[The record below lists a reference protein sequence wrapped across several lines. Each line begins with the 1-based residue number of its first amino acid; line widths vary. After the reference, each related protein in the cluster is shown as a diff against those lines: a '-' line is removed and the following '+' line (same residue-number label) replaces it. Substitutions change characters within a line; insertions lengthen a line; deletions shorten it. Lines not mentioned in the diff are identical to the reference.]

1 MNSSKAAFSA
11 GVEWNSYYLGKQNI
25 SLGLSLLPHGGVV
38 AGGWGGGE
46 RDSFLGNPDNQS
58 SGLFKILWV
67 FLGAGYSKGL
77 QNSLKKS

>member
-25 SLGLSLLPHGGVV
+25 SLGLSLLPHGG
-38 AGGWGGGE
+38 AEGWGWGVGIL
-46 RDSFLGNPDNQS
+46 SWATQTDNQS

-67 FLGAGYSKGL
+67 FLGGWGGGE
-77 QNSLKKS
+77 N